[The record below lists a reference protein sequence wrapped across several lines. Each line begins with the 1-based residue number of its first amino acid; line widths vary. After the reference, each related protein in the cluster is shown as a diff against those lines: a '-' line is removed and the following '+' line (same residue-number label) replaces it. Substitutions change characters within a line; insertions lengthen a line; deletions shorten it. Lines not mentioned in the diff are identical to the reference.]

1 MTGNQY
7 LNGIREMSEKESERE
22 RVMFFFLDE
31 QRELPS
37 LSLSH
42 FLWYVCNTVVWQH
55 CLSWDESGNTMYC
68 REILG
73 RVVKLLILKVYL
85 GIILLFLNFRKFYSR
100 DYLLLRH
107 VHGMYKAKQHICKE
121 GLRGGDFF

>member
-42 FLWYVCNTVVWQH
+42 FL
-55 CLSWDESGNTMYC
+55 
-68 REILG
+68 
-73 RVVKLLILKVYL
+73 
-85 GIILLFLNFRKFYSR
+85 
-100 DYLLLRH
+100 
-107 VHGMYKAKQHICKE
+107 
-121 GLRGGDFF
+121 